1 VLAQV
6 LTEAVL
12 LTSTGGLIG
21 VGIGL
26 GGALGSKQVLP
37 KLVDDFP
44 PPILTAPP
52 VVVAFAIS
60 AVIGVVAGSYPAYR
74 AARMRPIDALRF
86 E

>member
-1 VLAQV
+1 
-6 LTEAVL
+6 
-12 LTSTGGLIG
+12 
-21 VGIGL
+21 
-26 GGALGSKQVLP
+26 
-37 KLVDDFP
+37 
-44 PPILTAPP
+44 